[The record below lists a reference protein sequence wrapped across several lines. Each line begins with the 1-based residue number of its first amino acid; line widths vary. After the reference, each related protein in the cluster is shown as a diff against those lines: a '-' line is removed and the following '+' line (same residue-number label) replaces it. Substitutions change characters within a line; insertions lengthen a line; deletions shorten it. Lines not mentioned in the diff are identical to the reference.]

1 MKKIILGLS
10 LVTVCC
16 LTLSSSTEDK
26 AINEKI
32 TICHIP
38 PGNPANSHEITVSV
52 NALSAHLAHGDSIGK
67 CDKDDEN

>member
-16 LTLSSSTEDK
+16 FTLSSSTENK
-26 AINEKI
+26 ANNEKI

-38 PGNPANSHEITVSV
+38 PGNPGNSHEITVSV
-52 NALSAHLAHGDSIGK
+52 KALRAHLAHGDSVGG
-67 CDKDDEN
+67 CDDQEN

>member
-26 AINEKI
+26 ANNEKI

-38 PGNPANSHEITVSV
+38 PGNPENSFEITVSV
-52 NALSAHLAHGDSIGK
+52 NALRAHLAHGDSVGG
-67 CDKDDEN
+67 CDDQEN